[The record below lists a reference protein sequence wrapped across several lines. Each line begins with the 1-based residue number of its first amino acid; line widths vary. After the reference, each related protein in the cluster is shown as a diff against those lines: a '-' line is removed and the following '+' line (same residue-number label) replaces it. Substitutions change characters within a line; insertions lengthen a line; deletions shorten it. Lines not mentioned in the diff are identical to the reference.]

1 MSSRSIWA
9 TIIKE
14 AFTYNKG
21 VRQGRPN
28 CIQGDGSPDTAV
40 TGKTGLLYRDY
51 TNSIAYTCEDNSTNW
66 LPISV

>member
-1 MSSRSIWA
+1 MSSRSLWA
-9 TIIKE
+9 VIVKE

-21 VRQGRPN
+21 IRQGRPN

-40 TGKTGLLYRDY
+40 TAPLGTLYWDY
-51 TNSIAYTCEDNSTNW
+51 TNSIAYICEDSANNW